1 MICLFV
7 LAFLFWIA
15 AAIDVQINGQRNL
28 ERKYWHKFDPT
39 LIAEGIF
46 CIATIMAF
54 FKLLFVCQLDYRL
67 GHLQI
72 SLGKM
77 VTDVAKFMV
86 IFSIIIMAFSIGN
99 IEYVINNV
107 TIIFI
112 WTY

>member
-1 MICLFV
+1 MLALFS

-15 AAIDVQINGQRNL
+15 SEMDVQMNGHRDLQ
-28 ERKYWHKFDPT
+28 RKYWHEFDPT

-54 FKLLFVCQLDYRL
+54 FKLLFVCQLDYHL

-77 VTDVAKFMV
+77 VTDVAKFMI
-86 IFSIIIMAFSIGN
+86 IFSIIIMSFTIG
-99 IEYVINNV
+99 
-107 TIIFI
+107 
-112 WTY
+112 